1 MRKVSLLLFP
11 MLAIALLMAFASVP
25 AAAQAVTSTG
35 DNSVYFVSYFSNN
48 VAAAPDATVRF
59 INDGDTAGNLWAA
72 FYVFDDS
79 QELTECCAC
88 EITPDGLLSEDV
100 KTQLTANP
108 LTGKVPTRGVIKAI
122 SSATLDPTNVIP
134 TAGLRGFAT
143 HIQKGPAATY
153 AITETP
159 SLTRIWAKEQTL
171 LQNLCYY
178 ADGLLS
184 GLPCTCTAGRPRVLV
199 FGLCGRETRN
209 KSGRRTLASASGFFC
224 PV

>member
-1 MRKVSLLLFP
+1 MKKASLLL
-11 MLAIALLMAFASVP
+11 LAIALLMGIAGSAS
-25 AAAQAVTSTG
+25 AQAVTSTG

-88 EITPDGLLSEDV
+88 QITPDGLLSESV
-100 KTQLTANP
+100 KTNLTANP
-108 LTGKVPTRGVIKAI
+108 LTGKVPARGVIKVI
-122 SSATLDPTNVIP
+122 SSSSLDPTNVIP

-143 HIQKGPAATY
+143 HIQAVTKTTY
-153 AITETP
+153 AITET
-159 SLTRIWAKEQTL
+159 SVADANLGGAEEKL

-178 ADGLLS
+178 DALLS
-184 GLPCTCTAGRPRVLV
+184 GLPCTCTPEDHD
-199 FGLCGRETRN
+199 F
-209 KSGRRTLASASGFFC
+209 
-224 PV
+224 